1 MARRLVPRGVVC
13 LLAFLACAATLPAQE
28 DVAKEFRKAK
38 PKLQQKLRS
47 KQIDDR
53 VAAMEEIKGFLT
65 LDAAKLVVQVGL
77 DDQAREVKQA
87 AYGTLLA
94 MRGEKEIAD
103 FLLLKLRETRRA
115 GLTPEY
121 VPLVAALAACPP
133 GETQDAV
140 LEVLDA
146 ILGTKKADGHV
157 VVLLVE
163 SLGEQGNEKGRTEP
177 VLQAL
182 ATLRK
187 TKHHEKHFGFRRT
200 VMQALLV
207 IRQREAMDEVIAI
220 LPSLNGEILQDAVS
234 HLAALSGRRFGIDV
248 TKWAQWWQENRE
260 TFVFPEGVAAGA
272 DAGFAGGLVYYGIPV
287 NARRIVFILDT
298 SESMVLAGRIEAAK
312 RELTNTITALPKESY
327 FGVVS
332 FNTGVFVWQK
342 ELLPATEDNKQ
353 QAISFIN
360 ALQPAGTT
368 STFDAIQ
375 AAMGFD
381 TEAIYLV
388 TDGVPTS
395 GKIVPQAGILDTV
408 SRANR
413 VSRFSIYT
421 VGIAAQQANEFLRVM
436 AGKNWGKFTEVRN

>member
-1 MARRLVPRGVVC
+1 MRACLIARGVVC
-13 LLAFLACAATLPAQE
+13 LLAVVLCAAAAPAQN
-28 DVAKEFRKAK
+28 DAAKEFRKAK

-47 KQIDDR
+47 KKVDDR
-53 VAAMEEIKGFLT
+53 VAAMEELKGFPT

-77 DDQAREVKQA
+77 DDKAPEVKQA

-94 MRGEKEIAD
+94 LRGEKEISD
-103 FLLLKLRETRRA
+103 FLLQKLRETKRA
-115 GLTPEY
+115 GLTPES
-121 VPLVAALAACPP
+121 VPLVAAIAASPP

-140 LEVLDA
+140 VEALDA
-146 ILGTKKADGHV
+146 ILGTNKADGHV

-163 SLGEQGNEKGRTEP
+163 SLGEQGNEAGRTEA

-187 TKHHEKHFGFRRT
+187 TKHYKKHFGFRRT
-200 VMQALLV
+200 VLQALLV
-207 IRQREAMDEVIAI
+207 VYEREAMDDLMAL
-220 LPSLNGEILQDAVS
+220 LPSLRGEMLQDAVA
-234 HLAALSGRRFGIDV
+234 HLAAVSGRRHGTDAV
-248 TKWAQWWQENRE
+248 KWAQWWQENRE
-260 TFVFPEGVAAGA
+260 KFVFPEGVAAAVDPGA
-272 DAGFAGGLVYYGIPV
+272 VGGLAYYGIPV

-298 SESMVLAGRIEAAK
+298 SASMVGPRLDAAK
-312 RELTNTITALPKESY
+312 RELTNTIAALPKESY

-342 ELLPATEDNKQ
+342 DLLPATEDNKQ
-353 QAISFIN
+353 QASSFIS
-360 ALQPAGTT
+360 ALAPTGTT

-375 AAMGFD
+375 AGMGFD

-388 TDGVPTS
+388 TDGIPTS
-395 GKIVPQAGILDTV
+395 GKIVPPAGILDAV

-421 VGIAAQQANEFLRVM
+421 VGIAAQQASEFLRAI
-436 AGKNWGKFTEVRN
+436 AGKNWGKFTEVQN